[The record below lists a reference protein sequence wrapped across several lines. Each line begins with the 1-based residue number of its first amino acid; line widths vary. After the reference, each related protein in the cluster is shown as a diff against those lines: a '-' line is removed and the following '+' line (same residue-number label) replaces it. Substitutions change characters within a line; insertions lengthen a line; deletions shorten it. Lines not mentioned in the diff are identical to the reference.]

1 MTQGHAAL
9 PDQGQTRSRIWRAG
23 IGGYDST
30 VYIETVIEIFKL
42 RFLATIFPE
51 AAEILAVVP
60 VIASR
65 GGIALCLALL
75 LSSCA
80 KSSDQQAAAKEAE
93 NSPVSEVPPVAPRP
107 TPPRPATWFRGELI
121 EEGGRPNPY
130 GLEEAQYKESLLRGR
145 VHPLVYPVTV
155 TGALLPYR
163 SIKRFLDVPSHNPL
177 RAILQ
182 NLSQAFTS
190 IESFS
195 DAMSWL
201 GLHRFPKNAGTTPE
215 SIPLPPGYK
224 VGEPMGLSK
233 IKTSKGTGFTISCA
247 GCHIGQLFGR
257 PVFGLTNRFPRA
269 NQFFIRGKTMT
280 ELAPT
285 PLFQAATGSSK
296 GEAAMYRRTRHN
308 MRFVDSKRPEVLGL
322 DTSLAHVALS
332 LARRDRDQFAT
343 KNPDKPYAPDEEIL
357 KTFPADS
364 KPAVWWNVK
373 YKNRFLSDGSV
384 VSGNPIV
391 TNILWNELG
400 RGTDLHELEKWIADN
415 GQILQE
421 LTTAV
426 FSTTAPSITEFFP
439 AEQIDLERAKR
450 GQALFTA
457 HCVRCHGQYEKA
469 WDKANTKNLSASEIL
484 KTTKVLY
491 PKSTR
496 VVDVG
501 TDSHRHQGMKS
512 LLALNTLKISKTNG
526 IQIETQNGYVP
537 PPLVGIWARW
547 PYFHNNSAPSLCAV
561 LTTGD
566 DRPET
571 YWAGEPLNPQRDFD
585 FECNGYPMGSRA
597 PRSWMKS
604 REYLFDSRRPGLGN
618 HGHDEGI
625 LIKNGKLV
633 FSPTDR
639 TDLIQFL
646 QTL

>member
-1 MTQGHAAL
+1 MQNI
-9 PDQGQTRSRIWRAG
+9 S
-23 IGGYDST
+23 
-30 VYIETVIEIFKL
+30 
-42 RFLATIFPE
+42 E
-51 AAEILAVVP
+51 AARFTIP
-60 VIASR
+60 VIHSKA
-65 GGIALCLALL
+65 AVLLCSIVL
-75 LSSCA
+75 LSSCG
-80 KSSDQQAAAKEAE
+80 KSPEQQSVASKPEE
-93 NSPVSEVPPVAPRP
+93 SPVSHPQPPNPRP
-107 TPPRPATWFRGELI
+107 TPPPPATWLRGEII
-121 EEGGRPNPY
+121 EADGRPNPY
-130 GLEEAQYKESLLRGR
+130 GLEEGVYEETLKRGR

-163 SIKRFLDVPSHNPL
+163 SIKRFLDVPSNNPL

-195 DAMSWL
+195 DAMTWL
-201 GLHRFPKNAGTTPE
+201 GLHRFPKNAGTTADA
-215 SIPLPPGYK
+215 IPLPPGYK
-224 VGEPMGLSK
+224 VGDPMGLSK
-233 IKTSKGTGFTISCA
+233 IKTSKGMGFTISCA
-247 GCHIGQLFGR
+247 GCHVGQLFGQ

-285 PLFQAATGSSK
+285 ALFQAATGSRK
-296 GEAAMYRRTRHN
+296 GEAEMYRRTRHN

-332 LARRDRDQFAT
+332 LARRDRDQYAT
-343 KNPDKPYAPDEEIL
+343 KNPDKPYSPDDEIL

-400 RGTDLHELEKWIADN
+400 RGTDLHELEKWLLQN
-415 GQILQE
+415 GQILKE

-426 FSTTAPSITEFFP
+426 FSTKAPAITDFFP
-439 AEQIDLERAKR
+439 AEQIDLEKAKR

-457 HCVRCHGQYEKA
+457 HCARCHGQYEKA
-469 WDKANTKNLSASEIL
+469 WDLASHANGASGIDPRDLL

-501 TDSHRHQGMKS
+501 TDPHRYQGMKS
-512 LLALNTLKISKTNG
+512 LLALNTLKISKLNG
-526 IQIETQNGYVP
+526 VKIETQKGYVP

-561 LTTGD
+561 LTPGD

-571 YWAGEPLNPQRDFD
+571 YWAGEPIKQSRDFD
-585 FECNGYPMGSRA
+585 FECNGYPVGSRT

-604 REYLFDSRRPGLGN
+604 REYLFDSRKPGLSN
-618 HGHDEGI
+618 QGHDDGI
-625 LIKNGKLV
+625 FLKNGKLI
-633 FSPTDR
+633 FSSADR
-639 TDLIQFL
+639 SDLIQFL

>member
-1 MTQGHAAL
+1 MVL
-9 PDQGQTRSRIWRAG
+9 
-23 IGGYDST
+23 
-30 VYIETVIEIFKL
+30 
-42 RFLATIFPE
+42 
-51 AAEILAVVP
+51 
-60 VIASR
+60 
-65 GGIALCLALL
+65 LCLLL
-75 LSSCA
+75 GLSACA
-80 KSSDQQAAAKEAE
+80 KSPDQSIDIEKTETT
-93 NSPVSEVPPVAPRP
+93 PVGDLPIPLPRA
-107 TPPRPATWFRGELI
+107 TPPPPATWLRGEI
-121 EEGGRPNPY
+121 IGPDGRPNPY
-130 GLEEAQYKESLLRGR
+130 GLEEAQYKETLLCGR

-163 SIKRFLDVPSHNPL
+163 SIKRFLDVPSQNPL

-195 DAMSWL
+195 DAMNWL

-215 SIPLPPGYK
+215 SIPLPLGYK
-224 VGEPMGLSK
+224 VGDPMGLSK

-247 GCHIGQLFGR
+247 GCHVGQLFGQ

-269 NQFFIRGKTMT
+269 NQFFIRGKSMT

-285 PLFQAATGSSK
+285 ALFAAATGSTK
-296 GEAAMYRRTRHN
+296 GEAQMYRRTRQN
-308 MRFVDSKRPEVLGL
+308 MRFVDSKRPEALGL

-332 LARRDRDQFAT
+332 LARRDRDEYAT
-343 KNPDKPYAPDEEIL
+343 KNPDKPYAPDDEFL

-400 RGTDLHELEKWIADN
+400 RGTDLHELEKWIQEN
-415 GQILQE
+415 GQILKE

-426 FSTTAPSITEFFP
+426 YSTTAPSITDYFP
-439 AEQIDLERAKR
+439 AELIDLEKAKR
-450 GQALFTA
+450 GQVLFAA

-469 WDKANTKNLSASEIL
+469 WDQAGSKNLSPIEVL

-501 TDSHRHQGMKS
+501 TDSHRYQGMTS
-512 LLALNTLKISKTNG
+512 LLALNTLKISKING
-526 IQIETQNGYVP
+526 VKIETQSGYVP

-561 LTTGD
+561 LTPGD

-571 YWAGEPLNPQRDFD
+571 YWAGEPIMPQRDFD
-585 FECNGYPMGSRA
+585 FECNGYPIGPRTPRA
-597 PRSWMKS
+597 WTNN
-604 REYLFDSRRPGLGN
+604 REYLFDSRKPGLGN
-618 HGHDEGI
+618 HGHDDGI
-625 LIKNGKLV
+625 FLKNGKLI
-633 FSPTDR
+633 FSAADR